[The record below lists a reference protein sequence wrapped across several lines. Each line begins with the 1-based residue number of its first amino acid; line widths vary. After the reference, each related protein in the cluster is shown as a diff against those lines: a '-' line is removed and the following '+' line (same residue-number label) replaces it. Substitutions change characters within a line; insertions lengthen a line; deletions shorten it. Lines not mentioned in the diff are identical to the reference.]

1 MALTDTAIRN
11 AKPADNPQ
19 KLFDGGG
26 LFLLVTPNGGK
37 WWRLKYR
44 YAGKEKLLSIGT
56 YPEVSLKDA
65 RERREEAR
73 KHIANGDD
81 PSALKQQT
89 KINMRINAT
98 NTFKAVA
105 DEWMSKQVK
114 KNSEAT
120 HKRHNMIL
128 TNDLLP
134 WLGKRPLKEIRAP
147 ELLTAIQRIESR
159 GANELAHRA
168 LRLANKVFLY
178 GIVTG
183 KAVYNIVADL
193 RGALEPVVVTH
204 RAAITDPKEV
214 GGLLRAIESYK
225 GTFTVKCAL
234 QLSPMFFAR
243 PGELRNA
250 EWAEFDLVKAE
261 WNIPA
266 EKMKMKMAHLVPLS
280 KQAITILSELKP
292 LTGDGKYL
300 FPSERTRDRSMSNN
314 SVNAALRRLG
324 FGHDEMTAHG
334 FRALART
341 ILDEVLGFRPDF
353 IEHQLAHAV
362 RDPNGR
368 AYNRTA
374 HLVERRKMMQAWS
387 DYLDKLKAGA
397 DIVPIFAEVA

>member
-1 MALTDTAIRN
+1 MPITDTAIRN
-11 AKPADNPQ
+11 AKPTDKLQ

-26 LFLLVTPNGGK
+26 LFLLVTPSGGK

-44 YAGKEKLLSIGT
+44 YASKEKLLSLGT

-73 KHIANGDD
+73 KQIANGAD
-81 PSALKQQT
+81 PSAIKQQT
-89 KINMRINAT
+89 KIDTRINAT
-98 NTFKAVA
+98 NTFKAIA
-105 DEWMSKQVK
+105 DEWMLKQAK

-120 HKRHNMIL
+120 QKRHNLIL
-128 TNDLLP
+128 TNDLMP
-134 WLGKRPLKEIRAP
+134 WLGKRPLKEVKAP
-147 ELLTAIQRIESR
+147 ELLGAIQRIESR

-168 LRLANKVFLY
+168 LRLANKIFLY

-183 KAVYNIVADL
+183 KAEYNVAADL

-204 RAAITDPKEV
+204 RAAITDPVEV
-214 GGLLRAIESYK
+214 GGLLRAIDGYK

-234 QLSPMFFAR
+234 QLSPMFFTR

-250 EWAEFDLVKAE
+250 EWSEFDLEKAE

-266 EKMKMKMAHLVPLS
+266 EKMKMKVAHLVPLC
-280 KQAITILSELKP
+280 KQAIAVLNELKP
-292 LTGDGKYL
+292 LTGNGKYL
-300 FPSERTRDRSMSNN
+300 FPSVRTSDRPMSNN

-324 FGHDEMTAHG
+324 FGHDDMTAHG

-341 ILDEVLGFRPDF
+341 ILDEILGFRPDF

-374 HLVERRKMMQAWS
+374 HLAERRKMMQAWA
-387 DYLDKLKAGA
+387 DYLDKLKTGA
-397 DIVPIFAEVA
+397 DIVPIFAGVA

>member
-44 YAGKEKLLSIGT
+44 YVGKEKLLSIGT

-134 WLGKRPLKEIRAP
+134 WLEASIKR
-147 ELLTAIQRIESR
+147 
-159 GANELAHRA
+159 N
-168 LRLANKVFLY
+168 
-178 GIVTG
+178 
-183 KAVYNIVADL
+183 
-193 RGALEPVVVTH
+193 
-204 RAAITDPKEV
+204 
-214 GGLLRAIESYK
+214 
-225 GTFTVKCAL
+225 
-234 QLSPMFFAR
+234 
-243 PGELRNA
+243 
-250 EWAEFDLVKAE
+250 
-261 WNIPA
+261 
-266 EKMKMKMAHLVPLS
+266 
-280 KQAITILSELKP
+280 
-292 LTGDGKYL
+292 
-300 FPSERTRDRSMSNN
+300 
-314 SVNAALRRLG
+314 
-324 FGHDEMTAHG
+324 
-334 FRALART
+334 
-341 ILDEVLGFRPDF
+341 
-353 IEHQLAHAV
+353 
-362 RDPNGR
+362 
-368 AYNRTA
+368 
-374 HLVERRKMMQAWS
+374 
-387 DYLDKLKAGA
+387 
-397 DIVPIFAEVA
+397 